1 MLWVLEGTARA
12 ERFYALAGWTHDG
25 GRKLEEFQGAEVI
38 ELRYRK
44 PL

>member
-1 MLWVLEGTARA
+1 MLWVLEGNGRA
-12 ERFYALAGWTHDG
+12 ERFYRAAGWRHDG
-25 GRKLEEFQGAEVI
+25 GRKVEEFQGADVV